1 MLLKFNSSSSGGSD
15 ADNEETELIAVCLEL
30 LVDDVIDLFNTFS
43 SKLQWI
49 LKEYEMDGVFT
60 DWDNNRSKLFLQEMK
75 AFYNDRWV
83 GR

>member
-1 MLLKFNSSSSGGSD
+1 MLLKFNSSSSSSGGSD

-60 DWDNNRSKLFLQEMK
+60 DWDNNRSKLFLQEMT
-75 AFYNDRWV
+75 AFYNDR
-83 GR
+83 